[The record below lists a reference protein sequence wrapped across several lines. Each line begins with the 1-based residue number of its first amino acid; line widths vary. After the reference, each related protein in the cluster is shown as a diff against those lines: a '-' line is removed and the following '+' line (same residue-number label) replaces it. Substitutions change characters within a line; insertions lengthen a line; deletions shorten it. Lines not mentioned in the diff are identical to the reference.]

1 MAHDSIAAVRIF
13 KNSPGA
19 TTGRKDRKHD
29 PPFLFWCPQGKV
41 VNVSDDLPVR
51 AFGALSMTAMTSVR
65 APVEEMESSEI
76 RGGVPNAVTNLL
88 QLSK

>member
-1 MAHDSIAAVRIF
+1 M
-13 KNSPGA
+13 
-19 TTGRKDRKHD
+19 T
-29 PPFLFWCPQGKV
+29 PPFCFWCPQGKV